1 MQWQARTRCNEFYR
15 LDMQRGFGFDATV
28 LLSLANQ
35 PEEITN
41 SSVFKVNK
49 IPAGIKI
56 MEREVNFIVQKL
68 SQQPFKIQ
76 VFDAQGS
83 LMTLDLPRDNS

>member
-1 MQWQARTRCNEFYR
+1 
-15 LDMQRGFGFDATV
+15 MQRGFGFDATV

-35 PEEITN
+35 LEEITN

-68 SQQPFKIQ
+68 
-76 VFDAQGS
+76 
-83 LMTLDLPRDNS
+83 